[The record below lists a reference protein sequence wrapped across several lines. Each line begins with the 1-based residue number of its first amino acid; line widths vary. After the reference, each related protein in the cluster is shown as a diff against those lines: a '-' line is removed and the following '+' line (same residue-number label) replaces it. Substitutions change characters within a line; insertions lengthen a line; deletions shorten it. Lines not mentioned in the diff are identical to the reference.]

1 MAEDEVDEEELD
13 LLVLEDEVETALS
26 LVMDSGAGSMN
37 SSVAS

>member
-1 MAEDEVDEEELD
+1 MADEVVLEDELD
-13 LLVLEDEVETALS
+13 LLVEDDVVETALS